1 MAVTL
6 AVAADLWRGLREHLL
21 ADGDEHVAF
30 LLARPSG
37 ERLLA
42 RDLLP
47 IPDSEL
53 DHRSAHGVSVRLPAL
68 MDVMNEA
75 VRRGLALVEA
85 HSHPLSKGGVR
96 FSRTDE
102 MGHEEMVSHMSAVAP
117 ERPYGAL
124 VLGPDAVHGRVWR
137 DGEPSAIDAVT
148 VLGPTIE
155 RWPGNGTPAADAG
168 RSAGP
173 ERPARHDRQVRA
185 FGEDGQARIAGTRV
199 AIAGLGGIGS
209 LVAMQLA
216 HLGVRGLVLIDDDIV
231 EESNLNRLAGAGA
244 RDAGRAKVAVAAG
257 YARKVNPDARVLPL
271 QANVRDPRAMRAAA
285 GSDVLFG
292 CVDTDSGRLILNELA
307 LAHLT
312 PYIDCGVGI
321 MAPGGT
327 IGEAGGRVAVWTP
340 GRPCLLCSAGD
351 IIPAVAAQ
359 ELESPEEREFR
370 RAHGYVAGADVP
382 EPAVISLN
390 GTIASLAVTEFIALV
405 TGFRASRCYRVY
417 DMLGQRI
424 DERRGHRDPR
434 CVACASEGFG
444 DEAGLERYA
453 RRGLP
458 ADLPLPGKDG

>member
-6 AVAADLWRGLREHLL
+6 AVAGDLWRGLRNHLL
-21 ADGDEHVAF
+21 ADGGERVAF
-30 LLARPSG
+30 LLVRPAG

-42 RDLLP
+42 CGMLP

-53 DHRSAHGVSVRLPAL
+53 SHRSAHGVSLRLPAL
-68 MDVMNEA
+68 LGAMNA
-75 VRRGLALVEA
+75 AAARGLALVEA
-85 HSHPLSKGGVR
+85 HSHPLSEGRVR

-102 MGHEEMVSHMSAVAP
+102 LGHEEMVAHMSAVAP

-124 VLGPDAVHGRVWR
+124 VLGPNAVQGRVWR
-137 DGEPSAIDAVT
+137 DGEPSAIGAVT

-155 RWPGNGTPAADAG
+155 RWPGDGTPAADAA
-168 RSAGP
+168 RSTGAEG
-173 ERPARHDRQVRA
+173 AVRHDRQVRA
-185 FGEDGQARIAGTRV
+185 FGEDGQARIAETRV

-216 HLGVRGLVLIDDDIV
+216 HLGVRGLVLVDDDLA
-231 EESNLNRLAGAGA
+231 EETNLNRLAGAGA
-244 RDAGRAKVAVAAG
+244 SDTWKAKVAVAAE

-271 QANVRDPRAMRAAA
+271 QANIRDPWAMRAAA
-285 GSDVLFG
+285 DADVLFG

-307 LAHLT
+307 LAHML

-321 MAPGGT
+321 AASAGA
-327 IGEAGGRVAVWTP
+327 IAEAGGRVAVWTP
-340 GRPCLLCSAGD
+340 GRACLLCCTGD
-351 IIPAVAAQ
+351 IVPAVAAA

-370 RAHGYVAGADVP
+370 RARGYVAGAGVP

-390 GTIASLAVTEFIALV
+390 GAIAPMAVTEFLALV
-405 TGFRASRCYRVY
+405 TGFRPSWHYRIY

-424 DERRGHRDPR
+424 DPRHVSRAPR
-434 CVACASEGFG
+434 CVACAAEGAG
-444 DEAGLERYA
+444 GEARTERYG

-458 ADLPLPGKDG
+458 ADLPLSGKNG